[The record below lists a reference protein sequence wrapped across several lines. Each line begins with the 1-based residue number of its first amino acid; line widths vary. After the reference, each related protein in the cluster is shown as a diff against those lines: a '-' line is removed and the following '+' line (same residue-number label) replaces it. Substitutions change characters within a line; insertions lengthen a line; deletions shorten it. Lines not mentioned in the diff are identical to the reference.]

1 MADSHRHRPSCSGT
15 GQSASRV
22 DFSTKRGRGNFR
34 YKGKSQKV
42 LLKPHKKKKKCRG
55 GSEQKE
61 EYDEVSHD
69 VPHDE
74 KLLNDEADAKPD
86 SNQGCHRSA
95 AAVKAFLKPNAK
107 VQARNSDVAEPPRG
121 ESPLSRSSSI
131 CSSRGRSR
139 RTKQGSESP
148 SESPSSD
155 SSQANSDDDTD
166 DKNRSPGNASGAN
179 ASFPA
184 WGGE

>member
-1 MADSHRHRPSCSGT
+1 MADSHRHRHPCSGT

-95 AAVKAFLKPNAK
+95 AAVKAVLKPNAK

-131 CSSRGRSR
+131 CSSRDRSR

-148 SESPSSD
+148 SE
-155 SSQANSDDDTD
+155 
-166 DKNRSPGNASGAN
+166 
-179 ASFPA
+179 
-184 WGGE
+184 